1 MKQKIEAPNY
11 TQIPNIYFDE
21 IMQILNQTENI
32 VFLVIMRKTF
42 GWHKKRDAISYSQI
56 MSLSGIKS
64 RSTISAALKGLQEK
78 GLIETLKTGQLI
90 SYTVSING
98 LVQNIDQSK
107 NCTGTSTNS
116 VLVESKTSPNSVH
129 TKEKNLNKDKE
140 INNTNNKQY
149 NKPDKKQQ
157 KENPYKEIY
166 DTYISIHEKLKG
178 NKPEIVYSITSKR
191 ISTLLKQGITKE
203 QLIHVIK
210 QAQYDDF
217 LVKTT
222 DFQIQAILSDNQV
235 AKLVNTRP
243 SYITQEVIPPKPK
256 EYCSCGG
263 EIKYGVCVLC
273 RKENCT
279 I

>member
-1 MKQKIEAPNY
+1 MSNKKIEAPNY

-107 NCTGTSTNS
+107 NCTGTSPNS
-116 VLVESKTSPNSVH
+116 VLVEPKTSPNSVH
-129 TKEKNLNKDKE
+129 TKEKNLNKV
-140 INNTNNKQY
+140 
-149 NKPDKKQQ
+149 KKNIGI
-157 KENPYKEIY
+157 KKI
-166 DTYISIHEKLKG
+166 ISD
-178 NKPEIVYSITSKR
+178 KPESVSQEVWDEFVLLRKQKRTTVTPLVIKGIETEAGKAGLSLQDALVTCIERGWQGFKADWVKEKFGNNYGAKGFR
-191 ISTLLKQGITKE
+191 ISS
-203 QLIHVIK
+203 
-210 QAQYDDF
+210 DN
-217 LVKTT
+217 
-222 DFQIQAILSDNQV
+222 AIL
-235 AKLVNTRP
+235 
-243 SYITQEVIPPKPK
+243 K
-256 EYCSCGG
+256 EG
-263 EIKYGVCVLC
+263 EC
-273 RKENCT
+273 NF
-279 I
+279 

>member
-78 GLIETLKTGQLI
+78 GLIETQKTGQLI

-107 NCTGTSTNS
+107 NCTGTSPNS
-116 VLVESKTSPNSVH
+116 VLVEPKTSPNSVH
-129 TKEKNLNKDKE
+129 TKESNINKVKKNIGIKKLIADKPESVSQEVWDEYVSLRKQKRTTVTPLVIKGIEREAEKAKMSLQDALTTCIERGWQGFKADWVKPTGYDGKGGKTAFRIASDNFTSQNGE
-140 INNTNNKQY
+140 IN
-149 NKPDKKQQ
+149 
-157 KENPYKEIY
+157 
-166 DTYISIHEKLKG
+166 
-178 NKPEIVYSITSKR
+178 
-191 ISTLLKQGITKE
+191 
-203 QLIHVIK
+203 
-210 QAQYDDF
+210 F
-217 LVKTT
+217 
-222 DFQIQAILSDNQV
+222 
-235 AKLVNTRP
+235 
-243 SYITQEVIPPKPK
+243 
-256 EYCSCGG
+256 
-263 EIKYGVCVLC
+263 
-273 RKENCT
+273 
-279 I
+279 

>member
-107 NCTGTSTNS
+107 NCTGTSPNS
-116 VLVESKTSPNSVH
+116 VLVEPKTSPNSVH
-129 TKEKNLNKDKE
+129 TKESNINKVKKN
-140 INNTNNKQY
+140 IGI
-149 NKPDKKQQ
+149 KKL
-157 KENPYKEIY
+157 
-166 DTYISIHEKLKG
+166 ISD
-178 NKPEIVYSITSKR
+178 KPESVSQEVWDEYVSLRKQKRTTVTPLVIKGIEREAEKAGLSLQDALVTCIERGWQGFKADWVKEKSGNNYGAKGFR
-191 ISTLLKQGITKE
+191 ISS
-203 QLIHVIK
+203 
-210 QAQYDDF
+210 DN
-217 LVKTT
+217 
-222 DFQIQAILSDNQV
+222 AIL
-235 AKLVNTRP
+235 
-243 SYITQEVIPPKPK
+243 K
-256 EYCSCGG
+256 EG
-263 EIKYGVCVLC
+263 EC
-273 RKENCT
+273 NF
-279 I
+279 

>member
-1 MKQKIEAPNY
+1 MSNKKIEAPNY

-107 NCTGTSTNS
+107 NCTGTSPNS
-116 VLVESKTSPNSVH
+116 VLVEPKTSPNSVH
-129 TKEKNLNKDKE
+129 TKESNINKVKKN
-140 INNTNNKQY
+140 IGI
-149 NKPDKKQQ
+149 KKL
-157 KENPYKEIY
+157 IA
-166 DTYISIHEKLKG
+166 D
-178 NKPEIVYSITSKR
+178 KPESVSQEVWDEYVSLRKQKRTTVTPLVIKGIEREAGKAGMSLQDALVTCIERGWQGFKADWVKEKFGNNYGAKGFR
-191 ISTLLKQGITKE
+191 ISS
-203 QLIHVIK
+203 
-210 QAQYDDF
+210 DN
-217 LVKTT
+217 
-222 DFQIQAILSDNQV
+222 AIL
-235 AKLVNTRP
+235 
-243 SYITQEVIPPKPK
+243 K
-256 EYCSCGG
+256 EG
-263 EIKYGVCVLC
+263 EC
-273 RKENCT
+273 NF
-279 I
+279 

>member
-1 MKQKIEAPNY
+1 MKTKIEAPNY

-107 NCTGTSTNS
+107 FCTGTSPNS
-116 VLVESKTSPNSVH
+116 VLVEPKTSPNSVH

-140 INNTNNKQY
+140 NIGI
-149 NKPDKKQQ
+149 KK
-157 KENPYKEIY
+157 IIA
-166 DTYISIHEKLKG
+166 D
-178 NKPEIVYSITSKR
+178 KPESVSQEVWDEYVSLRKQKR
-191 ISTLLKQGITKE
+191 TTVTPL
-203 QLIHVIK
+203 VIK
-210 QAQYDDF
+210 GIEREAKKAEMSLQDALVTCIERGWQGFKADWVKEKFGNNYGAKGF
-217 LVKTT
+217 LISS
-222 DFQIQAILSDNQV
+222 DNAIL
-235 AKLVNTRP
+235 
-243 SYITQEVIPPKPK
+243 K
-256 EYCSCGG
+256 EG
-263 EIKYGVCVLC
+263 EI
-273 RKENCT
+273 NF
-279 I
+279 

>member
-1 MKQKIEAPNY
+1 MSNKKIEAPNY

-107 NCTGTSTNS
+107 FCTGTSPNS
-116 VLVESKTSPNSVH
+116 VLVEPKTSPNSVH
-129 TKEKNLNKDKE
+129 TKEKNLNKV
-140 INNTNNKQY
+140 
-149 NKPDKKQQ
+149 
-157 KENPYKEIY
+157 KENIGIKKIIA
-166 DTYISIHEKLKG
+166 D
-178 NKPEIVYSITSKR
+178 KPESVSQEVWDEYVSLRKQKRTTVTPLVIKGIEREAEKAGLSLQDALVTCIERGWQGFKADWVKEKYGNNYGAKGFR
-191 ISTLLKQGITKE
+191 ISS
-203 QLIHVIK
+203 
-210 QAQYDDF
+210 DN
-217 LVKTT
+217 
-222 DFQIQAILSDNQV
+222 AIL
-235 AKLVNTRP
+235 
-243 SYITQEVIPPKPK
+243 K
-256 EYCSCGG
+256 EG
-263 EIKYGVCVLC
+263 EC
-273 RKENCT
+273 NF
-279 I
+279 